1 MILWKP
7 SQTFVRGDRTE
18 NRARCITSVTYWVAN
33 NDESLMCLQEF
44 ALRSFEKCPSVSWI
58 SEAIMMW
65 VQNIFVCLCL
75 YDDLLYFVSH
85 GLAITPGNWII
96 YIKKWQSFWQKIQAH
111 VKMSFTFAWEIT
123 ICWGSKKMSFPS
135 YSSPPEYWLSHSQ
148 WIFVDRLIIESPS

>member
-7 SQTFVRGDRTE
+7 SQLFVRRDRTE

-96 YIKKWQSFWQKIQAH
+96 YTKK
-111 VKMSFTFAWEIT
+111 MT
-123 ICWGSKKMSFPS
+123 IILTKDSGTRENVFYICMGDYELLRFKKMSFPS
-135 YSSPPEYWLSHSQ
+135 YSSLPEYWLSHSQ
-148 WIFVDRLIIESPS
+148 WIFVDRLNIESPS

>member
-1 MILWKP
+1 
-7 SQTFVRGDRTE
+7 
-18 NRARCITSVTYWVAN
+18 
-33 NDESLMCLQEF
+33 MCLQEF

-96 YIKKWQSFWQKIQAH
+96 Y
-111 VKMSFTFAWEIT
+111 T
-123 ICWGSKKMSFPS
+123 KKMTIILTKDSGTRENVF
-135 YSSPPEYWLSHSQ
+135 YICMGDYELLRFKKNVFSQ
-148 WIFVDRLIIESPS
+148 L